1 MTLENISCYK
11 SKAVFPMCMWYHKWQ
26 KFVSQE
32 NLDPRLWLLRSRLWF
47 SQFCSFGFHSDSSI
61 CSTMPF
67 PSIWKFWSC
76 CLSFHWLSIIFT
88 MGYLVSHCLWLVLI
102 GTVFVIIWEMFH
114 ERISLISA
122 SVAASEFCEWVQVG
136 IDVTLI
142 ESIRSSLTNLYG
154 FHLLVLLP

>member
-26 KFVSQE
+26 KSVSQE
-32 NLDPRLWLLRSRLWF
+32 NLDPRLWLLRDPRLWF
-47 SQFCSFGFHSDSSI
+47 SQFCSLGFHSDTSI

-88 MGYLVSHCLWLVLI
+88 MGYLVSHCLWLFLCWL
-102 GTVFVIIWEMFH
+102 GQFLWSFERCSWEDIFN
-114 ERISLISA
+114 LC
-122 SVAASEFCEWVQVG
+122 FCCCKWILWVGSGWNWCNPHWKYQVKP
-136 IDVTLI
+136 D
-142 ESIRSSLTNLYG
+142 
-154 FHLLVLLP
+154 

>member
-1 MTLENISCYK
+1 MKYNSCIKFKFIFHLDVTVFCQYLNSKWMTLENISCYK

-88 MGYLVSHCLWLVLI
+88 MGYLVSHCLWLFLCWL
-102 GTVFVIIWEMFH
+102 GQFLWSF
-114 ERISLISA
+114 ERCSMRGYL
-122 SVAASEFCEWVQVG
+122 
-136 IDVTLI
+136 
-142 ESIRSSLTNLYG
+142 
-154 FHLLVLLP
+154 